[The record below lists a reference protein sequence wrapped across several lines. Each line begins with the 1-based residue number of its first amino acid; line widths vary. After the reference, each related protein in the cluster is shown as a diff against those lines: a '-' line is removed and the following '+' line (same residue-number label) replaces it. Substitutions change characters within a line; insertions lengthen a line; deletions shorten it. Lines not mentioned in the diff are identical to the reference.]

1 MCLCGILNTMQKQFF
16 CSHTYFYKHFF
27 LQQNNLQQGR
37 FTCLGVNVQ
46 AKIAWLAHCWLADQ
60 LCCQI
65 CIQCKISVMWSLLQ
79 GVHCFKAYVSMTGP
93 HEKCNHGNTKLSRLD
108 HYGALVSTRKHQCS
122 TNTGGCSVDS
132 LEVWAWKF
140 GMRVTLFACILKDAS
155 DNFGVRIIIIP
166 FTFSEFEGLIWANNS
181 IKVLQGPPK
190 KKGILHFPLI
200 TPKVYLRTCTLSTS
214 ISFHGIT
221 HLATHLVTL
230 RI

>member
-1 MCLCGILNTMQKQFF
+1 MASWILCRNNFF
-16 CSHTYFYKHFF
+16 AAIHIFTNFF

-93 HEKCNHGNTKLSRLD
+93 REKCNHGNTKLSRLD

-122 TNTGGCSVDS
+122 TDNGGLQCSFFGSVS
-132 LEVWAWKF
+132 LKIRHEGNAF
-140 GMRVTLFACILKDAS
+140 CLY
-155 DNFGVRIIIIP
+155 
-166 FTFSEFEGLIWANNS
+166 FEGCIW
-181 IKVLQGPPK
+181 
-190 KKGILHFPLI
+190 
-200 TPKVYLRTCTLSTS
+200 
-214 ISFHGIT
+214 
-221 HLATHLVTL
+221 
-230 RI
+230 